1 MTSERIAKYLMENY
15 YSHYKGDRP
24 DIVPTYEQL
33 LHGFINYSEKFIII
47 LDNETDQNILGCAIF
62 LTLEDDTFLNI
73 EHININDVGVLTE
86 LLKENGPNI
95 HFVLLAASG
104 RNVIRRGIELIKEMK
119 HPKTISWW
127 SPDLKHLHR
136 YNLN

>member
-1 MTSERIAKYLMENY
+1 MTTDRVAKYLFENY

-33 LHGFINYSEKFIII
+33 LQGFINHSEKFIII
-47 LDNETDQNILGCAIF
+47 LDNEVDENIMGCAVF
-62 LTLEDDTFLNI
+62 LTLEDDTYYNI
-73 EHININDVGVLTE
+73 EQINLNEVGVLTE

-95 HFVLLAASG
+95 HFVLLAATG
-104 RNVIRRGIELIKEMK
+104 RQVIRRGIELIKQMK

-127 SPDLKHLHR
+127 SPDLSKLHR